1 MGNDRRR
8 RHRRELRLA
17 LGPSQN
23 YQQIPDPGNERNRYW
38 DVRTPYRRLGCPH
51 SQESQ
56 PLGVGTVT
64 AYFTLSLT
72 VARKRLS
79 KALSNTPAMLLPLRS
94 RAGSIAAHLIAW
106 LHPPIQRMSR
116 LGSS

>member
-1 MGNDRRR
+1 M
-8 RHRRELRLA
+8 A
-17 LGPSQN
+17 
-23 YQQIPDPGNERNRYW
+23 
-38 DVRTPYRRLGCPH
+38 
-51 SQESQ
+51 
-56 PLGVGTVT
+56 

-79 KALSNTPAMLLPLRS
+79 KAPSNTPAMLLPLRS
-94 RAGSIAAHLIAW
+94 GAGPIAAHLIAW